1 MLAKGFL
8 LSPKANQK
16 KWHLIDWAT
25 ITKRKSMGGLGLRNL
40 HLMQRTIEAKQ
51 AAKMFMEPQ
60 NLWAKKLKAKY
71 KQDLNLLTE
80 NSC

>member
-1 MLAKGFL
+1 
-8 LSPKANQK
+8 
-16 KWHLIDWAT
+16 
-25 ITKRKSMGGLGLRNL
+25 MGGLGLRNL